1 MNRISLRIFI
11 IFFFIGFS
19 FHQSFA
25 ANCSNDLKLIF
36 DDGDEQCLSD
46 FPELFTIHKLNQ
58 NKFDLDFFK
67 KKKTVSLAS
76 NGNQCG
82 NDFGIAWEF
91 ATPNAND
98 KEAIEACQRFSV
110 NKNCKCE
117 ILLSA
122 DAPIGAAKV
131 KIPKI
136 DFISKYKNKNIDYT
150 VVTAEK
156 KEFPSNK
163 AAADTTANS
172 LDQCL
177 KDDSKCYGGLT
188 RTTVGE
194 PKIGDI
200 YKTTIPISN
209 KIEITIP
216 DGLWQVVENTNFK
229 VEPSWHA
236 PWHILSLKNL
246 DKNSPF
252 KFVFYDY
259 FKLPSKWNGWEVPCD
274 APQKFAGISVI
285 QNKKA
290 GLTQQCVYAFYWN
303 NPKASFRSLKTHKY
317 WENEIKNYDENFIN
331 SLPSSGISFESVIYR
346 FNSVYIREVFLLD
359 HLAIYINGHKFIR
372 NDFTSKSFNKKTL
385 EVDEEKLYD
394 WLLNYSENRVKT
406 FFDKSNSD
414 IQLAKFPFTRSVPN
428 ETEIKEASSKDE
440 SLKNQLLNQVESQDV
455 AVKEPLTSDAVA
467 KEIALREAAAKDAA
481 AKELALKEAAAKEA
495 AAKESALKEAAAREA
510 AAKELALKEAAT
522 KEAATS
528 IKKALVIGN
537 DSYENVSKLKNARSD
552 ANAMGLALKAVG
564 YKVQVKTDL
573 NHKEMKKVLRQFKM
587 GVEPGDEVVIF
598 FAGHGLQIAGSNYL
612 LPIDI
617 TAESEDQI
625 KDDAIQ
631 LQRLLD
637 DMNDQKARLTLALID
652 ACRDNP
658 FPKSGRA
665 LGGRGL
671 APTSAA
677 TGQMIIFSA
686 GVGQQALDRLGS
698 SDNDPNSVFTR
709 IFIKEIKKPGV
720 RIDNV
725 IREVRKKV
733 VEAAKTVGHDQVPAI
748 YDQVVGDFYFIK

>member
-1 MNRISLRIFI
+1 MQTFNYHKRMM
-11 IFFFIGFS
+11 
-19 FHQSFA
+19 QSEYYF
-25 ANCSNDLKLIF
+25 KLIA
-36 DDGDEQCLSD
+36 
-46 FPELFTIHKLNQ
+46 
-58 NKFDLDFFK
+58 FFRL
-67 KKKTVSLAS
+67 VFI
-76 NGNQCG
+76 
-82 NDFGIAWEF
+82 FGAIINSPLIF
-91 ATPNAND
+91 AD
-98 KEAIEACQRFSV
+98 
-110 NKNCKCE
+110 
-117 ILLSA
+117 
-122 DAPIGAAKV
+122 
-131 KIPKI
+131 
-136 DFISKYKNKNIDYT
+136 
-150 VVTAEK
+150 
-156 KEFPSNK
+156 
-163 AAADTTANS
+163 S

-177 KDDSKCYGGLT
+177 KDESKCYGGLT

-259 FKLPSKWNGWEVPCD
+259 FKLPSKWSGWEVPCD
-274 APQKFAGISVI
+274 APQKFPGISVI
-285 QNKKA
+285 QNKKT
-290 GLTQQCVYAFYWN
+290 GLTQQCVYAFFWN
-303 NPKASFRSLKTHKY
+303 NPKASFRSLKTNKY

-331 SLPSSGISFESVIYR
+331 SLPSSGVSFESVIYR
-346 FNSVYIREVFLLD
+346 YNSVYIREVFLLD
-359 HLAIYINGHKFIR
+359 HLAIYINGHKFIK
-372 NDFTSKSFNKKTL
+372 NDFISKSFNKKTL
-385 EVDEEKLYD
+385 GVDEEKLYD
-394 WLLNYSENRVKT
+394 WLINYSENRVKT
-406 FFDKSNSD
+406 FFDQSNSD

-440 SLKNQLLNQVESQDV
+440 ALKNQLSNQVESQDV
-455 AVKEPLTSDAVA
+455 AVKEPSTSVAVA
-467 KEIALREAAAKDAA
+467 KEIALREAAVKEAAAKELALKEAAVKEAA

-495 AAKESALKEAAAREA
+495 AAKELALKEAAAKEAAAKELALKEAAAKEAAAKELTLKEAATKEAAAKELALKEAAAKEAAAKELALKEAAAKEAAAKELALKEAAAKEA

-686 GVGQQALDRLGS
+686 GIGQQALDRLGS